1 MPCILKILSFEVKS
15 VYITYFIYIL
25 ERTFELRF
33 VVSSELIWILIDS
46 IISQMH
52 KKIIA
57 TSIWRIDIFFRSKS
71 TKAIPIHE
79 GYKVRLYLSHQN
91 IYTEVEFS
99 VINKVWLCLIM
110 LDYVAFITRDVFN
123 FPCDKY
129 SFTLALILWLDNQG
143 STTSSALLSLLNE
156 VVEIKKFIW
165 SDPSL
170 WKEIKL
176 FWESLL
182 HQLKI
187 LS

>member
-1 MPCILKILSFEVKS
+1 
-15 VYITYFIYIL
+15 
-25 ERTFELRF
+25 
-33 VVSSELIWILIDS
+33 
-46 IISQMH
+46 
-52 KKIIA
+52 
-57 TSIWRIDIFFRSKS
+57 
-71 TKAIPIHE
+71 
-79 GYKVRLYLSHQN
+79 
-91 IYTEVEFS
+91 
-99 VINKVWLCLIM
+99 M

-129 SFTLALILWLDNQG
+129 SFTLALILRLDNQG
-143 STTSSALLSLLNE
+143 SATASALLSLLNE

-165 SDPSL
+165 SDPRL